1 MSNRNNDR
9 NEPNLYPHNVGE
21 NAGFRLARDRFEA
34 AKERAKSAPTDESA
48 KADLIKARETYK
60 VIARGRGI
68 SVGKL
73 S

>member
-9 NEPNLYPHNVGE
+9 NEPHLYPHNMGE

-34 AKERAKSAPTDESA
+34 AKERAKYAPTAKSA

-60 VIARGRGI
+60 AVARGRGI
-68 SVGKL
+68 KVNV
-73 S
+73 